1 MTTIG
6 IGGSEL
12 KDPGAGISG
21 NDAAAPGGGGQGG
34 QGLVL
39 PEAVLADLAG
49 QLVARARAGEPV
61 ALTGRDGLLSG
72 LIGQVLQAGLGLEL
86 DDHLAMAGQEGNGR
100 NGYRAKTLRTEAGP
114 VMLAVPRDRA
124 GTFEPVLVPK
134 GGRRTSGISGTVVS
148 LYASGLSVRD
158 ISRHLERSAGIEVS
172 HDTVSRITDE
182 VLEEMRAW
190 QSRPLEAVYPIV
202 FVDALVAKVRDGS
215 SVRNKAVNI
224 AVGIDCE
231 GIKHVLG
238 IWVAACEGAKAWA
251 QAFAQMRNRGLEDV
265 IFCCCD
271 GLGGLG
277 EEITAAWPA
286 ATVQTCTVHLIRAAS
301 RYGSYTDR
309 RGLCAAMRPI
319 YTAPDMDAAEAALL
333 EFAGSPLGEKY
344 PAAVSVWERA
354 WDRFVPFLEFAPP
367 IRKVIYTTNA
377 IESFNRQMRKIIK
390 TRGHFP
396 NDDALV
402 KLLWLGIVDIEDRR
416 AAERARQAASRP
428 TNERTAEGHLIEGSV
443 TPGWREALAAFDA
456 KWPGRIPV
464 TAI

>member
-1 MTTIG
+1 MTTVEIG
-6 IGGSEL
+6 AGEF
-12 KDPGAGISG
+12 KDPGAGVSG
-21 NDAAAPGGGGQGG
+21 DAAGCGGGAG
-34 QGLVL
+34 GLVL
-39 PEAVLADLAG
+39 PESVVADLAG

-72 LIGQVLQAGLGLEL
+72 LIGQVLAAGLALEL

-114 VMLAVPRDRA
+114 VTLAVPRDRA

-134 GGRRTSGISGTVVS
+134 GERRTAGISGAVVS
-148 LYASGLSVRD
+148 LYGSGMSVRD
-158 ISRHLERSAGIEVS
+158 IARHCQKVMGIEVS
-172 HDTVSRITDE
+172 HDTISRITDE
-182 VLEEMRAW
+182 CLEEMRAW
-190 QSRPLEAVYPIV
+190 QVRPLEGIYPVV
-202 FVDALVAKVRDGS
+202 FIDALVAKVRDGS
-215 SVRNKAVNI
+215 SVRNKAVNT
-224 AVGIDCE
+224 AVGVDCE
-231 GIKHVLG
+231 GARHVLG
-238 IWVAACEGAKAWA
+238 VWVAPAEGAKAWA
-251 QAFAQMRNRGLEDV
+251 QAFAQLRNRGLEDIIIV
-265 IFCCCD
+265 CCD
-271 GLGGLG
+271 GLSGLG

-301 RYGSYTDR
+301 RYGSYADR
-309 RGLCAAMRPI
+309 KALCAAMRPV
-319 YTAPDMDAAEAALL
+319 YTAADMDAAGAALA
-333 EFAGSPLGEKY
+333 EFADGPLGRKY

-402 KLLWLGIVDIEDRR
+402 KLLWLGIVDIEERR
-416 AAERARQAASRP
+416 AAERAAQAGKPKSQQNAP
-428 TNERTAEGHLIEGSV
+428 GHLIEGSV
-443 TPGWREALAAFDA
+443 TQGWREALAAFDA

-464 TAI
+464 NAF